1 MELWQRLLALLRTM
15 KPRPER
21 RYFELD
27 APLQTALKERANR
40 EQRPLQKFQ
49 AELLAVGLANLQTS
63 DELKSCWERLSRR
76 EQEVTALACLGYTNR
91 QMAAR
96 MGVSLDTIKGYMR
109 QALVKFHVHGKNQLR
124 LQLAQWDFSAWGKPQ
139 E

>member
-27 APLQTALKERANR
+27 ASLQAALKERADR
-40 EQRPLQKFQ
+40 EQRPLQQFQ
-49 AELLAVGLANLQTS
+49 AELLAAGLANLQTS
-63 DELKSCWERLSRR
+63 DELKRCWKRLSGR

-96 MGVSLDTIKGYMR
+96 MGVSPDTVKGYMR
-109 QALVKFHVHGKNQLR
+109 QAQVKFHAHGKDQLR
-124 LQLAQWDFSAWGKPQ
+124 LLLAQWDFSAWGKPQ

>member
-21 RYFELD
+21 RHFELD
-27 APLQTALKERANR
+27 ALLQAALKERADR
-40 EQRPLQKFQ
+40 EQRPLQQFQ
-49 AELLAVGLANLQTS
+49 ADLLAAGLANLQTS
-63 DELKSCWERLSRR
+63 DELKRCWKRLSGR
-76 EQEVTALACLGYTNR
+76 EQEVTALTCLGYTNR

-96 MGVSLDTIKGYMR
+96 LGVSPGTIQGYMR
-109 QALVKFHVHGKNQLR
+109 QALVKFHAHSKGQLR
-124 LQLAQWDFSAWGKPQ
+124 LLLTQWDFSAWGKPQ

>member
-27 APLQTALKERANR
+27 TSLQAALKERADR
-40 EQRPLQKFQ
+40 EQRPLQQFQ
-49 AELLAVGLANLQTS
+49 AELLAAGLANLQTS
-63 DELKSCWERLSRR
+63 DELKRCWKRLSGR

-96 MGVSLDTIKGYMR
+96 MGVSPDTVKGYMR
-109 QALVKFHVHGKNQLR
+109 QAQVKFHAHGKDQLR
-124 LQLAQWDFSAWGKPQ
+124 LLLAQWDFSAWGKPQ

>member
-15 KPRPER
+15 KPRPGR
-21 RYFELD
+21 RYFELNT
-27 APLQTALKERANR
+27 PLQAALKDRADQ
-40 EQRPLQKFQ
+40 EQRPLQQFQ
-49 AELLAVGLANLQTS
+49 AELLETGLANLQTS
-63 DELKSCWERLSRR
+63 DELKRCWEQLSGR

-96 MGVSLDTIKGYMR
+96 MGVSPDTVKGYMR
-109 QALVKFHVHGKNQLR
+109 QTLVKFHAHGKDQLR
-124 LQLAQWDFSAWGKPQ
+124 LLLAQWDFSAWGKPQ

>member
-1 MELWQRLLALLRTM
+1 MELWQRLLAFLRTM

-27 APLQTALKERANR
+27 APLQAALKERADR
-40 EQRPLQKFQ
+40 EQRPLQQFQ
-49 AELLAVGLANLQTS
+49 ADLLAAGLANLQTS
-63 DELKSCWERLSRR
+63 DELKHCWERLSGR
-76 EQEVTALACLGYTNR
+76 EQEVAALTCLGYTNR

-96 MGVSLDTIKGYMR
+96 LGVSPGTVKGYMR
-109 QALVKFHVHGKNQLR
+109 QALVKFNAHSKEQLR
-124 LQLAQWDFSAWGKPQ
+124 LLLTQWDFSAWGKPQ

>member
-1 MELWQRLLALLRTM
+1 MELWQRLLALLRTI

-27 APLQTALKERANR
+27 APLQAALKERANR
-40 EQRPLQKFQ
+40 EQRPLQQFQ
-49 AELLAVGLANLQTS
+49 AELLAAGLANLQTS
-63 DELKSCWERLSRR
+63 DELKSCWERLSGR

-96 MGVSLDTIKGYMR
+96 MGVSPETIKGYMR
-109 QALVKFHVHGKNQLR
+109 QVLVKFHVHGKDQLR